1 MSDNYFLDRIL
12 GLICSVFEA
21 YSAVLFLAEGDR
33 GYRLATSFS
42 LGDNIRENLW
52 LESGQGLV
60 GWIIRNNQPLL
71 INDFD
76 RSGDCLGYYSPEAES
91 KIKAFMGCPL
101 NNAQGVLCLDSKKSY
116 SFSAKDQ
123 KILHQFVQ
131 LVQALQ
137 DAFWE
142 QGISRKERSYYICLQ
157 MLRGLR
163 LKHPKWSF
171 FLQDLLQCIAEHTG
185 FSHCFL
191 AARDERGHNFFLEGW
206 NQPIFSTQE
215 EHHKSFHMDEGLI
228 GWVFRNHCFVSTAEQ
243 DNKANRAPLFEKK
256 SKAKQFPSVIC
267 VPLVVHMRTRGVL
280 VLASEQYQDS
290 GQELKE
296 FMLLAGDYLALFLE
310 NLYLKNRL
318 RQQQTSEDKQS

>member
-1 MSDNYFLDRIL
+1 MSEYYFLDRIL

-21 YSAVLFLAEGDR
+21 YSAVLFLAEGDK
-33 GYRLATSFS
+33 GYRLATYFS
-42 LGDNIRENLW
+42 LGDNIQKDLW
-52 LESGQGLV
+52 LEPGQGLV

-76 RSGDCLGYYSPEAES
+76 RSGDCLGYYPPEAES

-101 NNAQGVLCLDSKKSY
+101 SNSQGVLCLDSKKSY

-142 QGISRKERSYYICLQ
+142 QGISRQEHNHYLCLQ
-157 MLRGLR
+157 MLRSLR

-171 FLQDLLQCIAEHTG
+171 FLQKLLHCVAEYTG

-191 AARDERGHNFFLEGW
+191 AARDERGQSFFLEGW
-206 NQPIFSTQE
+206 NQPIFSSPE
-215 EHHKSFHMDEGLI
+215 EHQRNFRMDEGLI
-228 GWVFRNHCFVSTAEQ
+228 AWVFRNHTFVSTADQ
-243 DNKANRAPLFEKK
+243 DSKANRAPLFEKK
-256 SKAKQFPSVIC
+256 SKARQFPSVIC
-267 VPLVVHMRTRGVL
+267 VPLVVHQRTRGVL
-280 VLASEQYQDS
+280 VLASEQYRAS

-318 RQQQTSEDKQS
+318 RQQSPSESKG